1 MRTVRCPKCSR
12 NAVYTTDSRRTSVM
26 GEDAV
31 RRRRRCKCG
40 YRWSTYEVSID
51 TVKYFLEAAKTVE
64 SLYKAVASGKIKVKN
79 RKKGDWH
86 VSRIQS

>member
-12 NAVYTTDSRRTSVM
+12 NTVFTSDSRRTSVM

-40 YRWSTYEVSID
+40 YRWSTYEVSAD
-51 TVKYFLEAAKTVE
+51 SMKYFLEAAKTVE
-64 SLYKAVASGKIKVKN
+64 SLYNDIASGKIKVKK
-79 RKKGDWH
+79 RKKK
-86 VSRIQS
+86 